1 MSDPKL
7 EKLLAQIDACTDPKL
22 LKQWVFNARAKGNAE
37 VAHRARRR
45 LYQVLPSAEPG
56 SLEHEVWAS
65 IHALEDL
72 ESAERGKTIR
82 LQRTRNLISDVG
94 EQECVERLL
103 LKPTPSSGYDM
114 LLRHDMPDLL
124 FEAIALR
131 HPDRFSARALD
142 NARARI
148 PGQRVGTGSDPE

>member
-7 EKLLAQIDACTDPKL
+7 EKLLAQIDACADGTL
-22 LKQWVFNARAKGNAE
+22 LKRWIINAEAKGNTV

-45 LYQVLPSAEPG
+45 LYDVLPSAEPG
-56 SLEHEVWAS
+56 TFEHEVWVS
-65 IHALEDL
+65 IYALEEL

-82 LQRTRNLISDVG
+82 LQRTRNLIAEVG

-114 LLRHDMPDLL
+114 LLRRDMPDLL

-131 HPDRFSARALD
+131 HPDRFSERALE
-142 NARARI
+142 NARSRI
-148 PGQRVGTGSDPE
+148 PHHRVGTGSAPE